1 MNIGGRTH
9 SKAMLS
15 KDYIVGLVDGEG
27 SFTAYIRD
35 PNKPTKVKRRVKV
48 EPRFYL
54 KLIERDKQVLD
65 ELKKFFNCGNVY
77 FQQDNRANH
86 QQCYRFEV
94 ANRQD
99 LTEKIIPFFK
109 ENQLKFPSKRK
120 DFKIFCD
127 LMDRINKGEHLTH
140 DGLENLYK
148 IKQQMH

>member
-1 MNIGGRTH
+1 
-9 SKAMLS
+9 MLT
-15 KDYIVGLVDGEG
+15 KEYIVGLVDGEG

-35 PNKPTKVKRRVKV
+35 PKKPTKVKRRVKA

-54 KLIERDKQVLD
+54 KLIEKDKPVLE

-77 FQQDNRANH
+77 FQKDNRTNH
-86 QQCYRFEV
+86 QHCYRFEV
-94 ANRQD
+94 ANRKD

-109 ENQLKFPSKRK
+109 ENKLKFPSKRK

-127 LMDRINKGEHLTH
+127 LMVRINKGEHLTR
-140 DGLENLYK
+140 DGLNNLFQ